1 MADNNIFS
9 DVLAIGIEIGG
20 TKIQVGIGSAN
31 GKLLKPPVRK
41 QVIRENGAEGILR
54 DLVFM
59 VKNALD
65 STAYELSDIDRVG
78 IGFGG
83 VLDTNQGVILKSY
96 QIAGW
101 DNFPLKQW
109 AGKQWGKPVIIQND
123 ASTAG
128 LAEALHG
135 SGRGYNRIFYMT
147 IGSGI
152 GGGWIVDGKVD
163 NGQGI
168 GAAEM
173 GHTWVPDPISG
184 KSVELEQVAS
194 GWGIG
199 LRARAAAEN
208 KKSLMIEM
216 AGTLDAIDAKIVYAA
231 AEQNDEIAKQILNE
245 TCQALGV
252 AISNV
257 IALLHPERVIVGGGV
272 SLMGPLFWNAL
283 RSEVA
288 ARAMPSFISSVEI
301 VKAELGEDVVLI
313 GALCL

>member
-1 MADNNIFS
+1 MDSS
-9 DVLAIGIEIGG
+9 DILHSLALGIEIGG
-20 TKIQVGIGSAN
+20 TKIQVGIGSAG

-41 QVIRENGAEGILR
+41 QVIRENGADGILR
-54 DLVFM
+54 DLVTM
-59 VKNALD
+59 VDEVLV
-65 STAYELSDIDRVG
+65 STEHNLVDIHQIG

-83 VLDTNQGVILKSY
+83 VLDTNQGLILKSY

-101 DNFPLKQW
+101 DNFLLKDW
-109 AGKQWGKPVIIQND
+109 AEKQWGKPVIIQND

-135 SGRGYNRIFYMT
+135 SGRGYSRVFYMT

-163 NGQGI
+163 DGQGI

-184 KSVELEQVAS
+184 IPAELEQVAS

-199 LRARAAAEN
+199 RRARAAVKN
-208 KKSLMIEM
+208 KKSLITEM
-216 AGTLDAIDAKIVYAA
+216 AGALEAIDARIVYAA
-231 AEQNDEIAKQILNE
+231 AEMGDEIAKQILNE
-245 TCQALGV
+245 TCQILGI

-288 ARAMPSFISSVEI
+288 ARAMPSFVSSVEI
-301 VKAELGEDVVLI
+301 VKAELGEDVVVI

>member
-1 MADNNIFS
+1 MVNS
-9 DVLAIGIEIGG
+9 DISNSLAIGIEIGG
-20 TKIQVGIGSAN
+20 TKIQVGIGTAS
-31 GKLLKPPVRK
+31 GKLLMPPVRR
-41 QVIRENGAEGILR
+41 QVIQKNGADGILR
-54 DLVFM
+54 DIVVM
-59 VKNALD
+59 VADVLA
-65 STAYELSDIDRVG
+65 STGHSLSDINRIG

-83 VLDTNQGVILKSY
+83 VLDTNQGVTLKSY

-101 DNFPLKQW
+101 DNFPLKDW
-109 AGKQWGKPVIIQND
+109 AEKQWGKPVVIQND

-135 SGRGYNRIFYMT
+135 SGRGYSRVFYMT

-173 GHTWVPDPISG
+173 GHTWVTDPANG
-184 KSVELEQVAS
+184 MPVELEQYCS
-194 GWGIG
+194 GWAIG
-199 LRARAAAEN
+199 HRARLIVEN
-208 KKSLMIEM
+208 KKSLMLEM
-216 AGTLDAIDAKIVYAA
+216 ANSLEAINAKIVYAA
-231 AEQNDEIAKQILNE
+231 AEQGDDVAIQILNE
-245 TCQALGV
+245 TCQTLGI

-272 SLMGPLFWNAL
+272 SLMGPLFWNIL

-288 ARAMPSFISSVEI
+288 ARSISLFISSVE
-301 VKAELGEDVVLI
+301 VVRAELGEDVVVI